1 MDPATR
7 ILLTLDS
14 HLSAEAEIRLM
25 GGAAMILA
33 YGMRRSTEDVDLLQD
48 DDELAF
54 LAEER
59 DFGAALEGT
68 NADLAK
74 SGLYLSHI
82 WGPEQEIL
90 TPNWRSAC
98 RAVAV
103 PGVVHLR
110 VSALGPLDL
119 LVSKLCRAD
128 APDLADIDWLIAGER
143 LDGAAVRAAMRQALV
158 PEHFLDFYGE
168 ACARVESILA
178 ARGL

>member
-14 HLSAEAEIRLM
+14 HLSAPADIRLM

-33 YGMRRSTEDVDLLQD
+33 YGMRRSTEDVDLLHD

-59 DFGAALEGT
+59 DFGSALEST
-68 NADLAK
+68 NADLAAA
-74 SGLYLSHI
+74 GLYLSHI

-90 TPNWRSAC
+90 TPSWRSNC
-98 RAVAV
+98 RAVVV
-103 PGVVHLR
+103 PGLVHLC
-110 VSALGPLDL
+110 VTALGPLDL
-119 LVSKLCRAD
+119 IVSKLCRAD
-128 APDLADIDWLIAGER
+128 APDLADIDWVIGAER
-143 LDGAAVRAAMRQALV
+143 LRGPDVRAAMRDALV
-158 PEHFLDFYGE
+158 PEHFVEGYAE
-168 ACARVESILA
+168 ACQNVERLLT

>member
-7 ILLTLDS
+7 ILLTLDG
-14 HLSAEAEIRLM
+14 HLSDSVDIRLM

-59 DFGAALEGT
+59 DFGPALEAT
-68 NADLAK
+68 NADLAAV
-74 SGLYLSHI
+74 GLYLSHI

-90 TPNWRSAC
+90 TPSWRTNC
-98 RAVAV
+98 RSVAI
-103 PGVVHLR
+103 PGLQHLR

-119 LVSKLCRAD
+119 IVSKLCRAD
-128 APDLADIDWLIAGER
+128 ALDLADIDWVI
-143 LDGAAVRAAMRQALV
+143 GAEQLSGSDVRVAMRDALV
-158 PEHFLDFYGE
+158 PEHFIDGYAA
-168 ACARVESILA
+168 ACQSVERLLIARRL
-178 ARGL
+178 